1 MNWGYKIAITFVAF
15 VLFLGVLVYRS
26 FQAKVN
32 LVAPDYYKQ
41 ELVFQDHINKIEN
54 EQALEHSASISHDGS
69 LEELTIGFPMNLE
82 VSAGQLAL
90 YRPSDASMDRRMEL
104 KLTSENYLK
113 VSTADLAGGL
123 WTVKLEWQ
131 DQSAKSYFKEQN
143 VFFP

>member
-1 MNWGYKIAITFVAF
+1 MNWGHKIVLTFVAF
-15 VLFLGVLVYRS
+15 VMFLGVLVYRS

-41 ELVFQDHINKIEN
+41 ELVFQDHIEKIKN
-54 EQALEHSASISHDGS
+54 EHALDKSVSISHDGS

-82 VSAGQLAL
+82 VSTGQLVL
-90 YRPSDASMDRRMEL
+90 YRPSDASMDRTMEL
-104 KLTSENYLK
+104 KLNQDNYLK
-113 VSTADLAGGL
+113 LSTADLASGL

-143 VFFP
+143 VFLP